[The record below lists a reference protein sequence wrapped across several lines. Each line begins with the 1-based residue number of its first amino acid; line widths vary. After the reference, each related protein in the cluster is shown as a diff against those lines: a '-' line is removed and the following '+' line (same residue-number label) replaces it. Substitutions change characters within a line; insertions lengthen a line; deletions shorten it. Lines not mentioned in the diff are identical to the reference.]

1 MDVPESCVSAGSE
14 LSVVFS
20 RRHICV
26 PGAAMQS
33 HMLQG
38 ANRAPLCPASSA
50 AFFPDKCS

>member
-1 MDVPESCVSAGSE
+1 MDVPVSRLSAGSE

-20 RRHICV
+20 RRHTCV

-33 HMLQG
+33 HVLQG
-38 ANRAPLCPASSA
+38 ANRAPICPASSA